1 MNKSK
6 AYSIQVQNLAYSY
19 DDKDILKNL
28 NIDFEENKFYSI
40 IGPNGSGKTTFI
52 KNLSKI
58 LEPKKNSILIED
70 KDIVSY
76 KNKELAKKVSTVPQ
90 NTILDFDFSAL
101 DIVLMGRSPYISR
114 FQSEKDKD
122 IEIVKNSM
130 EMTNTWHLR
139 EKNISSLSGGEQQ
152 RVLIARA
159 IAQDTN
165 IILLDEP
172 ISHLDLYHQVELLDT
187 IKFLNRNITVIAILH
202 DLNLAAQYSDYI
214 LLMNKGKI
222 IAKGT
227 PEEVVTKRNI
237 KEAYN
242 IDVHLLKNPS
252 NGRPYII
259 PVSRSSKCLENKNEL
274 YAT

>member
-1 MNKSK
+1 MTKPK
-6 AYSIQVQNLAYSY
+6 AYSVQVQNLDYSY
-19 DDKDILKNL
+19 EDKKILQDI
-28 NIDFEENKFYSI
+28 NINFKENKFYSI

-70 KDIVSY
+70 KDIISY

-114 FQSEKDKD
+114 LQSENDKD
-122 IEIVKNSM
+122 MELVKNAM
-130 EMTNTWHLR
+130 EMTNTWQLR

-159 IAQDTN
+159 LAQDTK

-187 IKFLNRNITVIAILH
+187 IKFLNRDITIITVLH
-202 DLNLAAQYSDYI
+202 DLNLAAQYSDEI
-214 LLMNKGKI
+214 LLMSKGRI
-222 IAKGT
+222 ISQGS
-227 PEEVVTKRNI
+227 PEEVITKKNI
-237 KEAYN
+237 KEVYN
-242 IDVHLLKNPS
+242 MDVHLLKNPS
-252 NGRPYII
+252 NGRPHII
-259 PVSRSSKCLENKNEL
+259 PISKSLENKKEL